1 MWRGGGVRRLG
12 YIEVI
17 CSQGRKPLIGTLA
30 ALLITCAGPSEA
42 GEWEI
47 LYMADT
53 GGSRLWVTDD
63 PAEATQ
69 IIARVVSPDF
79 AVLLTSCRVATSG
92 MSYLSI
98 GEKGAANGPQFMD
111 ESSAV
116 SFQVDDNQPYAVS
129 APEYFQSAFYVTV
142 PDVLLREMVVGTR
155 LVMDY
160 GAEAHQRKIFTL
172 RGSQRALNAVDCN
185 PLE

>member
-1 MWRGGGVRRLG
+1 VRRVG
-12 YIEVI
+12 HTEVI
-17 CSQGRKPLIGTLA
+17 CSLGRKSVIGTMA
-30 ALLITCAGPSEA
+30 ALLIAYAGPSEA

-79 AVLLTSCRVATSG
+79 VVLLTSCRVATSG

-98 GEKGAANGPQFMD
+98 GEKGAADGPQFMD
-111 ESSAV
+111 ESSTV
-116 SFQVDDNQPYAVS
+116 SFRVDDNQPYAVS
-129 APEYFQSAFYVTV
+129 APEYFQSAFYVAV
-142 PDVLLREMVVGTR
+142 PDGLLREMAFGTR
-155 LVMDY
+155 VVMDY
-160 GAEAHQRKIFTL
+160 GAESHQRKIFTL
-172 RGSQRALNAVDCN
+172 RGSRRALNAVDCN